1 MKITRLPLT
10 PPQVLRAPEETLA
23 EGPVYGLMETLDMIG
38 APPRAACVA
47 LRVGEIL
54 YQVYFTPAEAEELR
68 QHLTDFL
75 RRRA

>member
-23 EGPVYGLMETLDMIG
+23 EGPIYLLMETRDIVG
-38 APPRAACVA
+38 APPSTACVA
-47 LRVGEIL
+47 LRAGGTL
-54 YQVYFTPAEAEELR
+54 YRVCFTPAEAEELR

-75 RRRA
+75 RRA